1 MSANRSIV
9 VRRRDERGVALI
21 MTMLVMA
28 LMSALL
34 IGFSAMVASDQ
45 RYRYI
50 DRDRVRA
57 FYAAQSG
64 LEKLSADLANQF
76 KSDVS
81 LTPAQLQAL
90 GENPPPVPDAA
101 FTTGAEDGLAY
112 AVTRIPLKEGESKW
126 NIIASGPYEGLMAA
140 KEKYWLDSS
149 VRTTSGGEAHL
160 RRKVESV
167 AIPVFQFGIF
177 SDVDLSFS
185 AADMFDFRGRVHTN
199 GNLFLAQA
207 ASCTPSPCTLWLRDR
222 VTAAGHI
229 VRQRLSNNVSITTSN
244 STGRVRV
251 ATGPNDPQKGQ
262 AFRDLART
270 EGSVVDGVI
279 PTFTKNPAWST
290 LSLSEYKGYLRNG
303 ETGAKKLNLHL
314 IKPEIGGR
322 HIDLIRRP
330 RPNEK
335 QGLLEERNFWKSSVR
350 FLLSDL
356 AQDIMSL
363 PTIDTSVQP
372 VSLDGD
378 WVNAAPAGYAGPPIA
393 RVPDR
398 ATSTATIG
406 NPPAGGNYQ
415 PGNVATNNSRTIT
428 IGGAGNIPDYFRLPN
443 NKITIEQ
450 AVGAPVEATC
460 KGKTL
465 TTFTDCGATVA
476 ISKPATV
483 TVTLDGVK
491 VSAPFRDWGVA
502 GPGIIRVANDGSTT
516 EDFSPNTF
524 WVLNGTNGTSA
535 QDNQNL
541 LVSCEGY
548 DTVPNP
554 DQFTKCNVPGIP
566 GVSATTASLVTGATL
581 SAGSL
586 TDPISSIGGFIKIEM
601 QVNQGEWRDVT
612 MEILNYGIAGRNLDG
627 RGCNDPTPN
636 AILRLQRVQ
645 DNNETDGA
653 TPCSYTNVP
662 RATYFVPN
670 VLFDAREAIY
680 RDALPADRQP
690 RLGGVMHY
698 IALDVRNLS
707 NWFRRT
713 GNHADGTGNLAFKD
727 PDTDG
732 FSVYFSDR
740 RNNRNHSNQETGEY
754 GFEDV
759 VNPNSASGTPNGIKD
774 DGEDMNVGDTTTPV
788 LDDYGQYPSFNGVF
802 NRVPDGAQAPL
813 VQANLRPIQPIR
825 APYAQV
831 NRAVLFRRALKLI
844 NGGAGNIVAPGL
856 TITSENPVY
865 IQGDWNATTGGADP
879 FAGPHVATSV
889 VADAVTLLSG
899 SWNDNNSFQ
908 FPYTASGRPRQNAS
922 YRVAIISGK
931 GPIFIKPGNGEGN
944 TFGTD
949 GGVHSFLRFLEGTG
963 GTVNYRGSMATLYYH
978 RQAIS
983 PFKCCGVAG
992 NGTIGGIV
1000 YDVPDRLY
1008 SFDLDFLD
1016 PALLPPLT
1024 PLFRDTNALG
1034 FTQETRPGK

>member
-1 MSANRSIV
+1 MSDNRSIV
-9 VRRRDERGVALI
+9 AQRRDERGVALI

-34 IGFSAMVASDQ
+34 IGFSAVVASDQ
-45 RYRYI
+45 RYRTI

-81 LTPAQLQAL
+81 LSAEQLHAL
-90 GENPPPVPDAA
+90 GENPPPVPDAT

-112 AVTRIPLKEGESKW
+112 AVTPIPLKEGEDDWKT
-126 NIIASGPYEGLMAA
+126 IASGPYEGLMAR
-140 KEKYWLDSS
+140 KVRYWLDSS

-185 AADMFDFRGRVHTN
+185 AADTFDFRGRVHTN

-207 ASCTPSPCTLWLRDR
+207 ATCSPYPCTLWLRDR
-222 VTAAGHI
+222 VTAAGQI
-229 VRQRLSNNVSITTSN
+229 VRQRLSNNVSITTSS

-251 ATGPNDPQKGQ
+251 ATGPNGDTGVM

-279 PTFTKNPAWST
+279 PTYTVNPAWST
-290 LSLSEYKGYLRNG
+290 LSLSTYKGYLRNG
-303 ETGAKKLNLHL
+303 ETGAKKLNLQL
-314 IKPEIGGR
+314 IKPEVGGH

-330 RPNEK
+330 RPNEN
-335 QGLLEERNFWKSSVR
+335 QALLEERNFWKSSVR
-350 FLLSDL
+350 ILLSDL

-363 PTIDTSVQP
+363 PTIDTSIQP
-372 VSLDGD
+372 VKLD
-378 WVNAAPAGYAGPPIA
+378 VAPAGYVGPPIA
-393 RVPDR
+393 RVPARED
-398 ATSTATIG
+398 STTTI
-406 NPPAGGNYQ
+406 NGNYLR
-415 PGNVATNNSRTIT
+415 GNVTAGTSRTIQ
-428 IGGAGNIPDYFRLPN
+428 IGGGGAIPGAIPDYFKLPGGSVT
-443 NKITIEQ
+443 ITQ
-450 AVGAPVEATC
+450 PAPAAPLTRAC
-460 KGKTL
+460 AGKTL
-465 TTFTDCGATVA
+465 TAFIGCGNPPVGFVGVN
-476 ISKPATV
+476 V
-483 TVTLDGVK
+483 TVVVDGVP
-491 VSAPFRDWGVA
+491 VSKPFRDWNAVGQPA
-502 GPGIIRVANDGSTT
+502 GTIRLAAGHTT

-524 WVLNGTNGTSA
+524 WVLNNANGTASNN
-535 QDNQNL
+535 NQNL
-541 LVSCEGY
+541 LVTCEGY
-548 DTVPNP
+548 NTAPNP
-554 DQFTKCNVPGIP
+554 DEFTRCNVPGIP
-566 GVSATTASLVTGATL
+566 GVASTTNSLLTGATL

-586 TDPISSIGGFIKIEM
+586 TDPVSSIGGFIKIEM
-601 QVNQGEWRDVT
+601 QVSQGEWRDVT
-612 MEILNYGIAGRNLDG
+612 MEILNYGIAGRNLEG
-627 RGCNDPTPN
+627 RTCDDPTPN
-636 AILRLQRVQ
+636 AILRLQRFQ
-645 DNNETDGA
+645 DNVETDGA
-653 TPCSYTNVP
+653 TPCSYTDVHRP
-662 RATYFVPN
+662 TYFVPN

-680 RDALPADRQP
+680 RDAIPADRLP

-707 NWFRRT
+707 NWFRKA
-713 GNHADGTGNLAFKD
+713 GAHAGGTGNQAYKD
-727 PDTDG
+727 QDSEG

-740 RNNRNHSNQETGEY
+740 RNNRNANGEETGEY

-759 VNPNSASGTPNGIKD
+759 VNPNSVSGTPNGIKD
-774 DGEDMNVGDTTTPV
+774 DGEDMNIGSTTIPV
-788 LDDYGQYPSFNGVF
+788 LDDYGQYPTFDGAYNA
-802 NRVPDGAQAPL
+802 VPPGAQAPL
-813 VQANLRPIQPIR
+813 VKANLRPIQGIR

-844 NGGAGNIVAPGL
+844 NGGAGNIAAPGL

-879 FAGPHVATSV
+879 FAAPHVATSV

-899 SWNDNNSFQ
+899 NWNDNNSFRS
-908 FPYTASGRPRQNAS
+908 PYTASGRPRQDSS
-922 YRVAIISGK
+922 YRLAIISGK
-931 GPIFIKPGNGEGN
+931 GPVFQRPGNGEGT

-949 GGVHSFLRFLEGTG
+949 GGVHSFLRFLEGNDG
-963 GTVNYRGSMATLYYH
+963 AVNYRGSMATLYYH

-983 PFKCCGVAG
+983 PFKCCGVPG
-992 NGTIGGIV
+992 NGDNGGIV
-1000 YDVPDRLY
+1000 YDVPTRVY

>member
-1 MSANRSIV
+1 MSENRSIV
-9 VRRRDERGVALI
+9 VQRRDERGVALI

-34 IGFSAMVASDQ
+34 IGFSAVVASDQ
-45 RYRYI
+45 RYRTI

-81 LTPAQLQAL
+81 LSAEQLHAL
-90 GENPPPVPDAA
+90 GENPPPVPDAT
-101 FTTGAEDGLAY
+101 FTTGVEGGLAY
-112 AVTRIPLKEGESKW
+112 AVTPIPLKEGEDKW
-126 NIIASGPYEGLMAA
+126 KTIASGPYEGLMAA
-140 KEKYWLDSS
+140 KERYWLDSS

-185 AADMFDFRGRVHTN
+185 AADTFDFRGRVHTN

-207 ASCTPSPCTLWLRDR
+207 ATCSPYPCTLWLRDR
-222 VTAAGHI
+222 VTAAGQI
-229 VRQRLSNNVSITTSN
+229 VRQRLSNNVSISTSS

-251 ATGPNDPQKGQ
+251 ATGPNGDTGVM

-270 EGSVVDGVI
+270 EGSVLDGVI
-279 PTFTKNPAWST
+279 PTFTVNPAWST
-290 LSLSEYKGYLRNG
+290 LSLSTYKGYLRNG
-303 ETGAKKLNLHL
+303 ETGAKKLNLQL
-314 IKPEIGGR
+314 IKPEVGGS

-335 QGLLEERNFWKSSVR
+335 QALLEERNFWKSSVR
-350 FLLSDL
+350 ILLSDL

-363 PTIDTSVQP
+363 PTIDTAVQP

-378 WVNAAPAGYAGPPIA
+378 WAAAAPAGYGPISVARPPVA
-393 RVPDR
+393 RVPDTG
-398 ATSTATIG
+398 ATSTGTIG
-406 NPPAGGNYQ
+406 ANVL
-415 PGNVATNNSRTIT
+415 PGNVTAGTSRTIT
-428 IGGAGNIPDYFRLPN
+428 MGAAGIPPYFRMPQLT
-443 NKITIEQ
+443 ITN
-450 AVGAPVEATC
+450 AAGAPATPTC
-460 KGKTL
+460 SGKTL
-465 TTFTDCGATVA
+465 TTFTGCGNPPPGFAGVN
-476 ISKPATV
+476 V
-483 TVTLDGVK
+483 TAVIDGVP
-491 VSAPFRDWGVA
+491 VSAPFRDWNAA
-502 GPGIIRVANDGSTT
+502 GQPAGTIRVTAGSTT
-516 EDFSPNTF
+516 QDFSPNTF
-524 WVLNGTNGTSA
+524 WVLNGTNGTAA

-541 LVSCEGY
+541 LVTCEGY

-554 DQFTKCNVPGIP
+554 DQFTRCNVPGIP
-566 GVSATTASLVTGATL
+566 GVPATSASLLSTATL

-586 TDPISSIGGFIKIEM
+586 TQAVSTIGGFIKIEM
-601 QVNQGEWRDVT
+601 QVSKNQWRDVT
-612 MEILNYGIAGRNLDG
+612 MEILNYGIAGRNLEG
-627 RGCNDPTPN
+627 RTCDDPTPN
-636 AILRLQRVQ
+636 AILRLQRFQ
-645 DNNETDGA
+645 DNFETDGA
-653 TPCSYTNVP
+653 TPCSYTNVH
-662 RATYFVPN
+662 RATYFMPN

-680 RDALPADRQP
+680 RDAIPADRLP

-707 NWFRRT
+707 NWFRRA
-713 GNHADGTGNLAFKD
+713 GAHAGGTGNQAYKD
-727 PDTDG
+727 PDSEG

-740 RNNRNHSNQETGEY
+740 RNNRNASGEETGEY

-774 DGEDMNVGDTTTPV
+774 DGEDMNIGSTTTPV
-788 LDDYGQYPSFNGVF
+788 LDDYGQYPTFNGAF
-802 NRVPDGAQAPL
+802 NAVPPGAQAPL
-813 VQANLRPIQPIR
+813 IQSNLRPIQGIR

-879 FAGPHVATSV
+879 FAAPHVATSV

-899 SWNDNNSFQ
+899 NWNDNNSFRS
-908 FPYTASGRPRQNAS
+908 PYTASGRARQDSS
-922 YRVAIISGK
+922 YRLAIISGK
-931 GPIFIKPGNGEGN
+931 GPIFQRPGNGEGT

-949 GGVHSFLRFLEGTG
+949 GGVHSFLRFLEGND

-983 PFKCCGVAG
+983 PFKCCGVPG
-992 NGTIGGIV
+992 NGDNGGIV
-1000 YDVPDRLY
+1000 YDVPTRVY
-1008 SFDLDFLD
+1008 SFDLDFLN

>member
-1 MSANRSIV
+1 MFDSRSIMV
-9 VRRRDERGVALI
+9 QRRDERGVALI
-21 MTMLVMA
+21 MTLLVMA

-34 IGFSAMVASDQ
+34 IGFSAVVASDQ

-81 LTPAQLQAL
+81 LSDAQLQAL
-90 GENPPPVPDAA
+90 GEAPPPVPDAT

-112 AVTRIPLKEGESKW
+112 SVTRIPLEEGETKW
-126 NIIASGPYEGLMAA
+126 NTIASGPYEGLMAA

-167 AIPVFQFGIF
+167 SIPVFQFGIF

-185 AADMFDFRGRVHTN
+185 AADTFDFRGRVHTN
-199 GNLFLAQA
+199 GNLFLAHS
-207 ASCTPSPCTLWLRDR
+207 ASCSPSPCTLWLRDR

-229 VRQRLSNNVSITTSN
+229 VRQRLSNNVSITTSG

-251 ATGPNDPQKGQ
+251 ATGPNG
-262 AFRDLART
+262 ATGTLNFRDLLRT

-279 PTFTKNPAWST
+279 PTFTVNPAWST
-290 LSLSEYKGYLRNG
+290 LSLSTYKGYLRNG

-314 IKPEIGGR
+314 IKPEVGGR

-330 RPNEK
+330 VPNEK
-335 QGLLEERNFWKSSVR
+335 EALLKERNFWRSSLR
-350 FLLSDL
+350 ILLSDTVL
-356 AQDIMSL
+356 DIMSL

-372 VSLDGD
+372 VSLEGD
-378 WVNAAPAGYAGPPIA
+378 WTAAPPAGYGPVSTTRPPVA
-393 RVPDR
+393 RTTALP
-398 ATSTATIG
+398 STAILHVDVQ
-406 NPPAGGNYQ
+406 AGAGRALTVR
-415 PGNVATNNSRTIT
+415 NVAPANGEIPAYFKLPALTVRDAAGNAQVVACNRKTATTFAGCAATAGAPTPGGPMTVSASLDGFTVSVAIQSNVGGTIT
-428 IGGAGNIPDYFRLPN
+428 LVNGAS
-443 NKITIEQ
+443 
-450 AVGAPVEATC
+450 
-460 KGKTL
+460 TL
-465 TTFTDCGATVA
+465 A
-476 ISKPATV
+476 
-483 TVTLDGVK
+483 
-491 VSAPFRDWGVA
+491 
-502 GPGIIRVANDGSTT
+502 
-516 EDFSPNTF
+516 FSPSTL
-524 WVLNGTNGTSA
+524 WVLNGANGNNTNV
-535 QDNQNL
+535 

-548 DTVPNP
+548 DTTLNP
-554 DQFTKCNVPGIP
+554 DQFTGCNVPGAAGTIQ
-566 GVSATTASLVTGATL
+566 LQDGATMT
-581 SAGSL
+581 SGTL
-586 TDPISSIGGFIKIEM
+586 TDPISTLGGFIKIEL
-601 QVNQGEWRDVT
+601 QVSEGVWRDVT
-612 MEILNYGIAGRNLDG
+612 MEILNYGIAGRNLNLNLPGGG
-627 RGCNDPTPN
+627 RFCPDPTPN
-636 AILRLQRVQ
+636 AILRMQRLQ
-645 DNNETDGA
+645 DNYEPNPVLT
-653 TPCSYTNVP
+653 CSYANLARP
-662 RATYFVPN
+662 TYFVPN

-680 RDALPADRQP
+680 RDAIPADRQP

-707 NWFRRT
+707 NWFRGT
-713 GNHADGTGNLAFKD
+713 LNHAGGSGNLAYKD
-727 PDTDG
+727 PDTEG

-740 RNNRNHSNQETGEY
+740 RNNRNEQNKETGEY

-759 VNPNSASGTPNGIKD
+759 VNPNSASGTPNTILD
-774 DGEDMNVGDTTTPV
+774 SGEDMNVGSTPNPV
-788 LDDYGQYPSFNGVF
+788 LDAYGQYPSYNGVY
-802 NRVPDGAQAPL
+802 NSVPPGGQAPL
-813 VQANLRPIQPIR
+813 VQGNLRPTQPIR

-856 TITSENPVY
+856 TVTSENPVY
-865 IQGDWNATTGGADP
+865 IEGDWNATTGGADP
-879 FAGPHVATSV
+879 FAAPHVATSV

-899 SWNDNNSFQ
+899 NWNDNNSFTS
-908 FPYTASGRPRQNAS
+908 PYTASGRTRTSSS
-922 YRVAIISGK
+922 YRLAIISGK
-931 GPIFIKPGNGEGN
+931 GPVFQRPANGEGT

-949 GGVHSFLRFLEGTG
+949 GGVHSFLRFLEGNA

-992 NGTIGGIV
+992 NGTIGGVV
-1000 YDVPDRLY
+1000 YDVPTRSY